1 MIGAYIGKKGGVHP
15 YVRNSVCNCFFSSYE
30 MEGYVMICRVDA
42 GMSSYNGIYIIKTC
56 NPEETI
62 NEMTEAYGCHV
73 EVLRKTEM
81 STDYHK
87 VYTNMVSRLRDHLT
101 VRYVESPRRTLIYN
115 KVSEIKYSDRTPL
128 EKIDA
133 ILEDRPCGTAFSE
146 MIRVE
151 L

>member
-1 MIGAYIGKKGGVHP
+1 
-15 YVRNSVCNCFFSSYE
+15 
-30 MEGYVMICRVDA
+30 MICRVDVGLSA
-42 GMSSYNGIYIIKTC
+42 NNGIYVIKTC

-62 NEMTEAYGCHV
+62 KNMTEAYGCHV

-81 STDYHK
+81 STDYHRLF
-87 VYTNMVSRLRDHLT
+87 VNMVSKLRDHIT
-101 VRYVESPRRTLIYN
+101 VHHVEAPRATLIRN

-133 ILEDRPCGTAFSE
+133 ILEDRPLGTDFSE
-146 MIRVE
+146 MFRIE